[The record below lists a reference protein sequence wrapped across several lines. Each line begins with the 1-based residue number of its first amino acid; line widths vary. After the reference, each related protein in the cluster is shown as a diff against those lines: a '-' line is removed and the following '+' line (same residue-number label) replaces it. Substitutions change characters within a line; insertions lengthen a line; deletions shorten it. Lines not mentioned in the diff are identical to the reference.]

1 MFFFPNQHIALA
13 NCRIEG
19 LGNSLEERQADEAF
33 GGGLELDQ
41 VGKEVGSHRG
51 LEAQQ
56 KILGLLQRRKL
67 DGQIAVVVD
76 GGEERESLVVG
87 SCSGH

>member
-1 MFFFPNQHIALA
+1 MLFFRNQRIALA

-33 GGGLELDQ
+33 RGGLELDQ
-41 VGKEVGSHRG
+41 VGEEVGSHRG
-51 LEAQQ
+51 LEGQQ

-76 GGEERESLVVG
+76 GGEERESLVIG